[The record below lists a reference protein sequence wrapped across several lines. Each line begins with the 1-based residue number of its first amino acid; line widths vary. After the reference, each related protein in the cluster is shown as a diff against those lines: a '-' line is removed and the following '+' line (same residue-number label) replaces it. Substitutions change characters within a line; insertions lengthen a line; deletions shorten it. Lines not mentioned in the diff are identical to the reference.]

1 MTSVLNR
8 LPLLSGNNSA
18 QKSFF
23 NLFFILAFGLLLS
36 SCGGTNKATKRTSK
50 RSTSK
55 STNGKKVTKVK
66 KRKDV
71 KEIEWTEA
79 KDDSKPPIK
88 EPKKI
93 KIGDA
98 EIIKEDIYDV
108 TYFIPFDAGD
118 YTNSQSASDRFVQY
132 YSGLLVATE
141 ILEREGVNLNINVVD
156 EKKRDFDDLL
166 PSSISYETDVIVGPY
181 KRSNLRKAAEL
192 AAQNQIPL
200 VSPWQA
206 SNTIAKDNPYYVQLR
221 PNLDEHYYSIFE
233 DIKSNYDDLENV
245 YILGRLSSP
254 KDKDVK
260 RTNKLQKMAKDV
272 WGEND
277 ENHLKQYMLIQ
288 DSIDMGETAF
298 DSVFVEDK
306 TNVMIIPN
314 WSFEDEAFIY
324 GALRRLS
331 VEKGMSKVVV
341 YGMPIMIESEKINFD
356 YYNSLN
362 MKVARSKFVDEEDS
376 DVVRFKKD
384 FVSKYGALPTDDAYE
399 GYDNLM
405 YIGRNLNEYGK
416 NFQFFLNKDQG
427 YYLQA
432 KYNVEPS
439 RADSPDDR
447 MEKINYFE
455 NKNVDIIEFKNNRFA
470 RNTK

>member
-1 MTSVLNR
+1 MTSVPNH
-8 LPLLSGNNSA
+8 LPLLSGNKSA
-18 QKSFF
+18 LKSFF
-23 NLFFILAFGLLLS
+23 NLFFILAFSLLLS
-36 SCGGTNKATKRTSK
+36 SCGGTDKATKRTSK

-55 STNGKKVTKVK
+55 STNGKKVTKIK
-66 KRKDV
+66 KRKEV

-79 KDDSKPPIK
+79 KDDSKPPIT
-88 EPKKI
+88 EPKTI
-93 KIGDA
+93 KLGEA
-98 EIIKEDIYDV
+98 EIIKEEVYDI

-156 EKKRDFDDLL
+156 EKKRNFDDVL
-166 PSSISYETDVIVGPY
+166 PSSISSETDVIVGPY
-181 KRSNLRKAAEL
+181 KRENLRTAAEM

-233 DIKSNYDDLENV
+233 DIKTNYEDLENV
-245 YILGRLSSP
+245 YILGRLNSP
-254 KDKDVK
+254 KDKDAK

-272 WGEND
+272 WGEKD
-277 ENHLKQYMLIQ
+277 ENHLQEYMLIK

-298 DSVFVEDK
+298 DDVFEEDK
-306 TNVMIIPN
+306 TSVMIIPN

-341 YGMPIMIESEKINFD
+341 YGMPIMIESDKINFD

-362 MKVARSKFVDEEDS
+362 MKVARSKFVDEEDG
-376 DVVRFKKD
+376 DVIRFKRD
-384 FVSKYGALPTDDAYE
+384 FVAKYGALPTDDAYE

-416 NFQFFLNKDQG
+416 NFQFYLNKDQG

-439 RADSPDDR
+439 KVDSPDDR

>member
-1 MTSVLNR
+1 MISVLNR
-8 LPLLSGNNSA
+8 LPLLSGNKLAIKN
-18 QKSFF
+18 FL
-23 NLFFILAFGLLLS
+23 NLFFILIFGLLLS
-36 SCGGTNKATKRTSK
+36 SCGGTEKAVNRSSK

-55 STNGKKVTKVK
+55 STGHKVSKVE
-66 KRKDV
+66 KRKKV

-79 KDDSKPPIK
+79 KDDSKPPI
-88 EPKKI
+88 EVPKRFKL
-93 KIGDA
+93 GDA
-98 EIIKEDIYDV
+98 EIIKEEVYDV

-118 YTNSQSASDRFVQY
+118 YSNSQSASDRFVQY

-141 ILEREGVNLNINVVD
+141 ILQKEGINLNINVVD
-156 EKKRDFDDLL
+156 EKKRNFDDVL
-166 PSSISYETDVIVGPY
+166 PSSISSETDVIVGPY
-181 KRSNLRKAAEL
+181 KRPNLRKAAET
-192 AAQNQIPL
+192 AAQYQIPI

-206 SNTIAKDNPYYVQLR
+206 SNKIAKDNPYYIQLR

-233 DIKSNYDDLENV
+233 DIKSNYDDLKNV

-277 ENHLKQYMLIQ
+277 ENHLQEFMLIQ

-298 DSVFVEDK
+298 DNIFTEDE

-341 YGMPIMIESEKINFD
+341 YGMPIMMESEKVNFD

-362 MKVARSKFVDEEDS
+362 MKVARSKFVDEEDD
-376 DVVRFKKD
+376 DVIRFKRD
-384 FVSKYGALPTDDAYE
+384 FVNKYGALPTDDAYE

-405 YIGRNLNEYGK
+405 FIGRNIYKYGK

-432 KYNVEPS
+432 KYNVEPM

>member
-8 LPLLSGNNSA
+8 LPLLSGNKLA
-18 QKSFF
+18 AKSFL
-23 NLFFILAFGLLLS
+23 NLFLILAFGLLLS
-36 SCGGTNKATKRTSK
+36 SCGGTDKAVKRTTN
-50 RSTSK
+50 RGTSK
-55 STNGKKVTKVK
+55 STKTKKISKVGKKKVK
-66 KRKDV
+66 EV
-71 KEIEWTEA
+71 EWTEA
-79 KDDSKPPIK
+79 TDDSKPPIK
-88 EPKKI
+88 EVKKI
-93 KIGDA
+93 KLGDA
-98 EIIKEDIYDV
+98 EIIKEDVYDV
-108 TYFIPFDAGD
+108 TYFLPFDAAS
-118 YTNSQSASDRFVQY
+118 YANTQSASDRFVQY

-141 ILEREGVNLNINVVD
+141 ILEREGISLNINIID
-156 EKKRDFDDLL
+156 EKKKNFDDVM
-166 PSSISYETDVIVGPY
+166 SSALTSATDVIVGPY
-181 KRSNLRKAAEL
+181 NRNNLKKAAEV
-192 AAQNQIPL
+192 AATNQIPL
-200 VSPWQA
+200 ISPWQA
-206 SNTIAKDNPYYVQLR
+206 SNKIAKDNPFYIQLR

-233 DIKSNYDDLENV
+233 DIKSNYSDLENV

-254 KDKDVK
+254 KDKDGK
-260 RTNKLQKMAKDV
+260 RTKKLHKMAIDV
-272 WGEND
+272 WGESD
-277 ENHLKQYMLIQ
+277 ENHLQEFMLIQ

-298 DSVFVEDK
+298 DSIFVEDK

-341 YGMPIMIESEKINFD
+341 YGMPIMLESEKINFD

-362 MKVARSKFVDEEDS
+362 MKVARSKFVAEEDR
-376 DVVRFKKD
+376 DVTRFKRD
-384 FVSKYGALPTDDAYE
+384 FVDKYGALPTDDAYE

-405 YIGRNLNEYGK
+405 YIGRNIHEYGK
-416 NFQFFLNKDQG
+416 NFQFYLHKDQG

-439 RADSPDDR
+439 RSDSPDDR

-455 NKNVDIIEFKNNRFA
+455 NKNVDIIEFKNNRFV

>member
-1 MTSVLNR
+1 V
-8 LPLLSGNNSA
+8 
-18 QKSFF
+18 
-23 NLFFILAFGLLLS
+23 
-36 SCGGTNKATKRTSK
+36 
-50 RSTSK
+50 
-55 STNGKKVTKVK
+55 
-66 KRKDV
+66 
-71 KEIEWTEA
+71 
-79 KDDSKPPIK
+79 
-88 EPKKI
+88 
-93 KIGDA
+93 
-98 EIIKEDIYDV
+98 
-108 TYFIPFDAGD
+108 
-118 YTNSQSASDRFVQY
+118 
-132 YSGLLVATE
+132 
-141 ILEREGVNLNINVVD
+141 
-156 EKKRDFDDLL
+156 L
-166 PSSISYETDVIVGPY
+166 PSSISSETDVMIGPY
-181 KRSNLRKAAEL
+181 KRSNLRIAAET
-192 AAQNQIPL
+192 AEQNQIPL

-254 KDKDVK
+254 KDKDGK

-272 WGEND
+272 WGESD
-277 ENHLKQYMLIQ
+277 ENHLQEYMLIQ

-298 DSVFVEDK
+298 DSVFVENK

-356 YYNSLN
+356 YYYSLN
-362 MKVARSKFVDEEDS
+362 MKVARSKFVDEKDG
-376 DVVRFKKD
+376 DVIRFKRD
-384 FVSKYGALPTDDAYE
+384 FVGKYGALPTDDAYE

-405 YIGRNLNEYGK
+405 YIGRNLYQYGK
-416 NFQFFLNKDQG
+416 NFQFFLHKDQG

-432 KYNVEPS
+432 KYSVEPS
-439 RADSPDDR
+439 RLDSPDDR

>member
-8 LPLLSGNNSA
+8 LQLLSGNKIGISN
-18 QKSFF
+18 FL

-36 SCGGTNKATKRTSK
+36 SCGGTEKAVKRNTN
-50 RSTSK
+50 RGTTK
-55 STNGKKVTKVK
+55 STNSKVTKVGK
-66 KRKDV
+66 KKKV
-71 KEIEWTEA
+71 KEVEWTEA
-79 KDDSKPPIK
+79 TDDSKPPIV

-93 KIGDA
+93 KLGEA
-98 EIIKEDIYDV
+98 EIIKEDVYDV
-108 TYFIPFDAGD
+108 TYFVPFDASS
-118 YTNSQSASDRFVQY
+118 YANTQSASDRFVQY

-141 ILEREGVNLNINVVD
+141 ILEREGISLNINVVD
-156 EKKRDFDDLL
+156 EKKRNFDDVLS
-166 PSSISYETDVIVGPY
+166 SSISSETDVIVGPY
-181 KRSNLRKAAEL
+181 KRDNLKKAANV

-200 VSPWQA
+200 ISPWQA
-206 SNTIAKDNPYYVQLR
+206 SPKITKENPYYVQLR

-233 DIKSNYDDLENV
+233 DIKSNYSDLENV
-245 YILGRLSSP
+245 FILGRISSP
-254 KDKDVK
+254 KDKDGK
-260 RTNKLQKMAKDV
+260 RTKKLHKMAEDV
-272 WGEND
+272 WGESD
-277 ENHLKQYMLIQ
+277 ENHLQEFMLIQ

-298 DSVFVEDK
+298 DSIFVEDK

-314 WSFEDEAFIY
+314 WSYEDEAFIY

-331 VEKGMSKVVV
+331 VEKGMAKVVV

-362 MKVARSKFVDEEDS
+362 MKVARSKFVDERDG
-376 DVVRFKKD
+376 DVIRFKRD

-416 NFQFFLNKDQG
+416 NFQFYINKDQG

-432 KYNVEPS
+432 KYNVTPTIV
-439 RADSPDDR
+439 DSPDDR

-455 NKNVDIIEFKNNRFA
+455 NKNVDIIEFKNNRFV